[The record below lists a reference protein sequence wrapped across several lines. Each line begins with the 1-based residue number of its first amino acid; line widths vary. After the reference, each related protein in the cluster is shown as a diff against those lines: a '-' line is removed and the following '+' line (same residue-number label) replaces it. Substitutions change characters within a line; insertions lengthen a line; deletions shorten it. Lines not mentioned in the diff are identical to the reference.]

1 MHANVKAL
9 KNAAT
14 SAPAPKWF
22 VAQPWAVLQIPKR
35 EFPRLAPPP
44 TAAQQLEYFRRSS
57 PNESK
62 LKLETG
68 PHADAVVGPTV
79 APREIL
85 RWRIKVVDCDAGEL
99 SLKVTCAPL
108 GDSWYMRSGGLCL
121 WAAKSFRLRNDE
133 DLHGGNKAFRAWQN
147 APSVAEGLECGKD
160 LEITL
165 DRNSDELTCGPETCA
180 LSPGSD
186 ELLVPLIE
194 LGMLSDAKWAIL
206 EISEIS
212 DS

>member
-1 MHANVKAL
+1 MNRAFKTNWSKGSTSSKSSRDKLLHQGSAEMHANVKAL

-79 APREIL
+79 AAREIL

-108 GDSWYMRSGGLCL
+108 
-121 WAAKSFRLRNDE
+121 
-133 DLHGGNKAFRAWQN
+133 
-147 APSVAEGLECGKD
+147 
-160 LEITL
+160 
-165 DRNSDELTCGPETCA
+165 
-180 LSPGSD
+180 
-186 ELLVPLIE
+186 
-194 LGMLSDAKWAIL
+194 
-206 EISEIS
+206 
-212 DS
+212 